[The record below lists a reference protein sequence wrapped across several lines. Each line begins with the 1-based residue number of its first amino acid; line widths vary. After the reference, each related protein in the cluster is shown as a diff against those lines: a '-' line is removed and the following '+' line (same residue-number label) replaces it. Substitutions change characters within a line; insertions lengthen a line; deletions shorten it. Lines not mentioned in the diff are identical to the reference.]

1 MMKDSIFGRIQF
13 ISTIGFESSFMFQ
26 EGSVLIVT
34 EISESTYEYFKNHI
48 EVLERISSVI
58 FCLTDKTGYN
68 RYRNFMYMLIKN
80 YNNKIL
86 VNFLS
91 LTQRCYMED
100 SEIIETHATDTC
112 KIFHLLREDD
122 VFIHLE
128 FYSMPEYR
136 ILYQIGSPLSDP
148 VLYTG
153 LNGKIHTDDRLFYSV
168 EKHIVMLNRY
178 NIGKGNLSTKLFY
191 DAYEKLFNLNMLNTI
206 FIGYKNNIEKS
217 YFEKKIHE
225 LWQPKVEAPAT
236 KMNTALEKAS
246 ETETEYKRLY
256 TENNVRISD
265 FENN

>member
-1 MMKDSIFGRIQF
+1 MIKDSIFGRIQF

-58 FCLTDKTGYN
+58 FCLTDKIGYN
-68 RYRNFMYMLIKN
+68 RYRNLMYMLIKN

-91 LTQRCYMED
+91 LTQRCYIED
-100 SEIIETHATDTC
+100 NEILETYTTNTC
-112 KIFHLLREDD
+112 KVFHLIRQND

-128 FYSMPEYR
+128 FYSEPEYR
-136 ILYQIGSPLSDP
+136 IFYQIGNPLSDP

-153 LNGKIHTDDRLFYSV
+153 INGKIHTDDKLFYKID
-168 EKHIVMLNRY
+168 KHIVMLNRHVV
-178 NIGKGNLSTKLFY
+178 GNLPTELLYES
-191 DAYEKLFNLNMLNTI
+191 YEKLFNLNMLNTI
-206 FIGYKNNIEKS
+206 FIGYKNNLEKS

-256 TENNVRISD
+256 TENNVRITD